1 MTHLSQTLDAPVILN
16 SSLPAQRKLLLL
28 LLRCRYCLPIHKDK
42 VSWWP
47 LMAPAWVPRRP
58 LVAPLRV
65 FSLLSP
71 PAAITWARPECG
83 GGGGVGWGGWG
94 LYGCFE
100 KMCEIGVW
108 VLRVLA
114 QLGVYCAEGWAPY
127 WHPWSPPLTQKLCSA
142 PCVFFV
148 NFFLTTPSPSLSLFF
163 PPHSPRARCLLTSL
177 LRLSLAL
184 SQSQGIWRVLRSPA
198 LLFQL
203 TGFRPLRLMA
213 VSGDDER
220 SLMQCFP
227 RLLLYGCSLEAPRDR
242 AAKSMRT
249 TSSVV
254 FRGVFWKRRFLHK
267 HKWSHFLFH
276 VTVPSCLRHPTSWS
290 QCCFKTLVSLYV
302 CAVLVERITVKALY
316 FNSFGW
322 KQF

>member
-148 NFFLTTPSPSLSLFF
+148 NFFLT
-163 PPHSPRARCLLTSL
+163 
-177 LRLSLAL
+177 
-184 SQSQGIWRVLRSPA
+184 RVLRSPA